1 MDELAGLTSARPI
14 VMPFPRPRSY
24 EDDVH
29 REKRVD
35 RSVLRIIAAYVDDH
49 ARQLFVLDPKRP
61 PERLGNRRSRR
72 S

>member
-1 MDELAGLTSARPI
+1 M
-14 VMPFPRPRSY
+14 
-24 EDDVH
+24 H